1 MVSER
6 RVRFG
11 YAKMEKENIPG
22 RKIVGI
28 MELLDYVVCA
38 SSYKIMLVYF
48 IQDNPGILG
57 I

>member
-11 YAKMEKENIPG
+11 YAEMEKENIPG
-22 RKIVGI
+22 RRIVGI

-38 SSYKIMLVYF
+38 SSYKIMLIVF
-48 IQDNPGILG
+48 PGVLG

>member
-11 YAKMEKENIPG
+11 HAKIEKEDIPG
-22 RKIVGI
+22 RGIVGI

-38 SSYKIMLVYF
+38 SSYKIMLIVF
-48 IQDNPGILG
+48 PGILG
-57 I
+57 V